1 MTRTTTDLQAA
12 KRRLSGT
19 PTRVLCAVSGGLDSM
34 CLLHLLSTWGR
45 ENGMTVTAAHF
56 NHHLRETADRDEAFV
71 RDWCAAHDVPCLC
84 GGGDVRGYAAETGKT
99 IEEAGR
105 ELRYAFLETARRD
118 SGSNVILTAHHADD
132 NAETILLNLL
142 RGTGLQGLT
151 GIPASRDGILRPFL
165 EVTRAELEEYAKEHS
180 VPHVEDE
187 TNEADDA
194 ARNVLRHKVLPVLR
208 DLNPR
213 AVENMNRTA
222 ELLRQDQR
230 ALEIAAGTVL
240 RKAAVTP
247 GEGAE
252 LPLSACEGQPKA
264 VLNRVALSLL
274 VSVGGHRKDLTAGHV
289 ESLLALRHMETGKTL
304 SLPYGLMARREKD
317 TIIIRENG
325 PVSEERS
332 IAPGQWVDFGLWR
345 VGLSDTPSAG
355 SLPLRAGDYAVTCWR
370 SRDRMTLPGSR
381 GKRSLKR
388 LCAEGGISLQA
399 REALPV
405 LRAGERPAAVPGVG
419 VDLEFLPRGE
429 DAVLYVTFSKRK
441 ENEYEK

>member
-1 MTRTTTDLQAA
+1 MTRTTDLQAA

-19 PTRVLCAVSGGLDSM
+19 PVRVLCAVSGGLDSM

-45 ENGMTVTAAHF
+45 EKGLSVTAAHF
-56 NHHLRETADRDEAFV
+56 NHHLRQTADRDEAFV

-84 GGGDVRGYAAETGKT
+84 GSGDVGGYAAETGKT

-118 SGSNVILTAHHADD
+118 SGSDVILTAHHADD

-151 GIPASRDGILRPFL
+151 GIPAERDGILRPFL
-165 EVTRAELEEYAKEHS
+165 EVTRRELEAYAEENH

-187 TNEADDA
+187 TNQEDDA
-194 ARNVLRHKVLPVLR
+194 ARNLLRHKVLPVLR
-208 DLNPR
+208 ELNPR

-230 ALEIAAGTVL
+230 ALEMAAGTVL
-240 RKAAVTP
+240 REAAVTP

-252 LPLSACEGQPKA
+252 LPLSACQGQPKA
-264 VLNRVALSLL
+264 ILNRVALSLL

-289 ESLLALRHMETGKTL
+289 ESLLALRGMETGKTL
-304 SLPYGLMARREKD
+304 SLPYGLTARREKD
-317 TIIIRENG
+317 TIIIRKNPPAPG
-325 PVSEERS
+325 DAP
-332 IAPGQWVDFGLWR
+332 IAPGGTADFGNWS
-345 VGLSDTPSAG
+345 VTLSDTPAAG
-355 SLPLRAGDYAVTCWR
+355 SLPLRAEHYTVTLWR
-370 SRDRMTLPGSR
+370 GSDRMTLPGSR

-388 LCAEGGISLQA
+388 LCAERGISPQE
-399 REALPV
+399 RDGLPV
-405 LRAGERPAAVPGVG
+405 LRAGERPAAVPGLG

-429 DAVLYVTFSKRK
+429 DAVLYVTFSKQK

>member
-1 MTRTTTDLQAA
+1 MTRTTDLQAA

-19 PTRVLCAVSGGLDSM
+19 PVRVLCAVSGGLDSM

-45 ENGMTVTAAHF
+45 ENGLAVTAAHF
-56 NHHLRETADRDEAFV
+56 NHRLREAAHRDEGFV
-71 RDWCAAHDVPCLC
+71 RDWCAAHDIPCLC

-118 SGSNVILTAHHADD
+118 SGSDVILTAHHADD
-132 NAETILLNLL
+132 NAETLLLNLL

-165 EVTRAELEEYAKEHS
+165 EVTRRELEAYAEENH

-187 TNEADDA
+187 TNQEDDA
-194 ARNVLRHKVLPVLR
+194 ARNLLRHKVLPVLR
-208 DLNPR
+208 ELNPR

-230 ALEIAAGTVL
+230 ALEMAAGTVL

-247 GEGAE
+247 GERAE
-252 LPLSACEGQPKA
+252 LPLAVCEGQPKA
-264 VLNRVALSLL
+264 ILNRVALGLL

-289 ESLLALRHMETGKTL
+289 ASLLALRGMEVGKTL
-304 SLPYGLMARREKD
+304 FLPCGLTARRETD
-317 TIIIRENG
+317 TIIIERTA
-325 PVSEERS
+325 PAPEETP
-332 IAPGQWVDFGLWR
+332 IAPGGTVNFGLWS
-345 VGLSDTPSAG
+345 VTLSETATGG
-355 SLPLRAGDYAVTCWR
+355 SLPLRAERYTVTLWR
-370 SRDRMTLPGSR
+370 GSDRMTLPGSR

-388 LCAEGGISLQA
+388 LCAERGISPQT
-399 REALPV
+399 RDSLPV
-405 LRAGERPAAVPGVG
+405 LRAGETPAAVPGMG
-419 VDLEFLPRGE
+419 VDLDFTPRKE
-429 DAVLYVTFSKRK
+429 EAVLYVTFSKQK